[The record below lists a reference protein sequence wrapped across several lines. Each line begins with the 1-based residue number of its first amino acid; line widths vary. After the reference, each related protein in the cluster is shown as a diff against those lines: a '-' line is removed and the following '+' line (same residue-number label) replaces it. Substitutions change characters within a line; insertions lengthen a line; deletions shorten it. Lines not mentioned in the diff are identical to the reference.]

1 MQIAG
6 RQQVGAFDPDM
17 IRTMQTALDA
27 AWNALHC
34 NGSELAESARRL
46 PTRTLLA
53 TRIFQG
59 ARAGERNYGPLLLK
73 ALEGLLSDSTPQ
85 RAEFRAQPGEARAA
99 VARSAPV
106 TRGAHPA

>member
-6 RQQVGAFDPDM
+6 RQGVAAFDPEM
-17 IRTMQTALDA
+17 IRTMQTALEA

-34 NGSELAESARRL
+34 SGSELAESAKRL

-53 TRIFQG
+53 TRIVHG

-73 ALEGLLSDSTPQ
+73 ALEGLLSDATPHK
-85 RAEFRAQPGEARAA
+85 AELRTQAATPAA
-99 VARSAPV
+99 VARSALV
-106 TRGAHPA
+106 TPGPHPA